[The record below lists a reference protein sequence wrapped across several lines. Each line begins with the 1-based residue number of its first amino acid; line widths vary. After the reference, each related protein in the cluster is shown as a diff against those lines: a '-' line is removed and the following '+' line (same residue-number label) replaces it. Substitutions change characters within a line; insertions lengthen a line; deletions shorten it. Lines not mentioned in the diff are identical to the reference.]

1 MIFFYGMI
9 YLELITQVYQK
20 TEVIEIEKTNFMDKF
35 IFNNVLIKKKKNNL
49 IC

>member
-1 MIFFYGMI
+1 MI